1 MLTNQRDNSIQ
12 IEIAQLDPSIAL
24 IVDSLSVGSFS
35 QPHNFTTPMGEVSCR
50 IVYLKNRSQ
59 PHKANLKDDY
69 QKIYNAALQEKQNEA
84 LNNWFEKTKGQ
95 VFIDVVEEYQ
105 ECDILVNP

>member
-1 MLTNQRDNSIQ
+1 
-12 IEIAQLDPSIAL
+12 L

-69 QKIYNAALQEKQNEA
+69 SKIQQVALEQKKGKKLTQWMNEKMSDFYLKVSDDYANC
-84 LNNWFEKTKGQ
+84 
-95 VFIDVVEEYQ
+95 EEIKKIKQ
-105 ECDILVNP
+105 